1 MHSLLIIALQMAG
14 ALLLDRLLGEP
25 RRWHPLVGFGK
36 VASFVEAKLNKDKRN
51 PSQHS
56 QSRVV
61 GTFACLLLVLPLP
74 LIVFILDDPTPLFWL
89 LETFVLYL
97 AIGQRSLAQHAEQI
111 LQPLQH
117 NDLATARHF
126 TGFIVSRDT
135 QTMSEQ
141 DMTRATVES
150 VLENG
155 HDAVLASLF
164 YFLLG
169 GAPLVI
175 LHRLIN
181 TLDAMWGYKT
191 PRFLHFGWCAA
202 RLDDLLGF
210 FSACATCVT
219 YGLQAHPLNKIKPIL
234 LCAWQQSQKYK
245 SKNGGL
251 CMSVGAQVLRFSI
264 GGSASYHGEVV
275 AGPLLGLSMSRK
287 VQVSDIHA
295 SIRLVKH
302 AGWIW
307 TLSIFTVGL
316 LCQVL

>member
-1 MHSLLIIALQMAG
+1 MNSLLIIVLQMVG
-14 ALLLDRLLGEP
+14 ALLLDKLFGEFT
-25 RRWHPLVGFGK
+25 RYHPLIGFGK
-36 VASFVEAKLNKDKRN
+36 TANFIEEKCNLAS
-51 PSQHS
+51 QS
-56 QSRVV
+56 QSRVL
-61 GTFACLLLVLPLP
+61 GCIACLSLVLPLP
-74 LIVFILDDPTPLFWL
+74 IILFVFDDHSLVFGLF
-89 LETFVLYL
+89 ETFILYL

-111 LQPLQH
+111 LQPLQQ
-117 NDLATARHF
+117 NDLARARHF

-169 GAPLVI
+169 GAPLVT
-175 LHRLIN
+175 LHRLVN

-191 PRFLHFGWCAA
+191 PRFLYFGWCAA

-210 FSACATCVT
+210 FSACATCLT
-219 YGLQAHPLNKIKPIL
+219 YGLQAKPLHKLKQIL
-234 LCAWQQSQKYK
+234 ALAWRQSQQYK

-251 CMSVGAQVLRFSI
+251 CMSVGAQVLNFSV
-264 GGSASYHGEVV
+264 GGSASYHGEIVV
-275 AGPLLGLSMSRK
+275 GPPLSLGRK
-287 VQVSDIHA
+287 VQVSDIPA

-302 AGWIW
+302 ASWLWVI
-307 TLSIFTVGL
+307 LVFVVGL
-316 LCQVL
+316 SCQIF

>member
-1 MHSLLIIALQMAG
+1 MHSFLIIALQMAG
-14 ALLLDRLLGEP
+14 ALLLDKLFGEFP
-25 RRWHPLVGFGK
+25 RYHPLVGFGK
-36 VASFVEAKLNKDKRN
+36 IAHFVEAKFNL
-51 PSQHS
+51 PQHS
-56 QSRVV
+56 KSRVL
-61 GTFACLLLVLPLP
+61 GTLACIMIVLPLP
-74 LIVFILDDPTPLFWL
+74 ILFFVLKSDTATFWL

-97 AIGQRSLAQHAEQI
+97 AIGQRSLAQHAQQI
-111 LQPLQH
+111 FQPLQQ

-126 TGFIVSRDT
+126 TGYIVSRDT
-135 QTMSEQ
+135 QDMSEQ

-175 LHRLIN
+175 LHRLVN

-202 RLDDLLGF
+202 KLDDLLGF
-210 FSACATCVT
+210 FSACTSCLL
-219 YGLQAHPLNKIKPIL
+219 YGMQNRPLSKIKQIL
-234 LCAWQQSQKYK
+234 ICAWQQSQKYK

-251 CMSVGAQVLRFSI
+251 CMSVGAQVLGFSL
-264 GGSASYHGEVV
+264 GGSASYHGKMVEGTV
-275 AGPLLGLSMSRK
+275 LGSGR
-287 VQVSDIHA
+287 QVTLADIPA
-295 SIRLVKH
+295 SIQLVKQ
-302 AGWIW
+302 ASYLWVIVVLAIGI
-307 TLSIFTVGL
+307 

>member
-1 MHSLLIIALQMAG
+1 MNSLLIIALQMGG
-14 ALLLDRLLGEP
+14 ALLLDRLLGEFP
-25 RRWHPLVGFGK
+25 RWHPLVGFGNI
-36 VASFVEAKLNKDKRN
+36 ANFVEAKCHASHHTKNRLL
-51 PSQHS
+51 
-56 QSRVV
+56 
-61 GTFACLLLVLPLP
+61 GTIACLLLVLPLP
-74 LIVFILDDPTPLFWL
+74 IILLAWHNHTPLFWL

-97 AIGQRSLAQHAEQI
+97 AIGQRSLAQHAQQI
-111 LQPLQH
+111 FHPLQQH
-117 NDLATARHF
+117 DLTTARRF

-135 QTMSEQ
+135 QAMSEQ

-175 LHRLIN
+175 LHRLVN

-210 FSACATCVT
+210 FSACCTCLFYV
-219 YGLQAHPLNKIKPIL
+219 LQTRPLSQIKKILI
-234 LCAWQQSQKYK
+234 CAWQQSQKYK

-251 CMSVGAQVLRFSI
+251 CMSVGAQVLGFSM
-264 GGSASYHGEVV
+264 GGNASYHGKIVEG
-275 AGPLLGLSMSRK
+275 ALLGNGKSVTLAG
-287 VQVSDIHA
+287 IPA
-295 SIRLVKH
+295 SIQLVKH
-302 AGWIW
+302 ASGLWVI
-307 TLSIFTVGL
+307 SVFAVGL
-316 LCQVL
+316 LCQIL

>member
-1 MHSLLIIALQMAG
+1 MIIALQMAG
-14 ALLLDRLLGEP
+14 ALLLDKLFGEFP
-25 RRWHPLVGFGK
+25 RYHPLVGFGK
-36 VASFVEAKLNKDKRN
+36 IANFVEAKLNLLPYAK
-51 PSQHS
+51 
-56 QSRVV
+56 SRVL
-61 GTFACLLLVLPLP
+61 GILACLSIVLPLP
-74 LIVFILDDPTPLFWL
+74 ILFFVFKSDTATFWI

-97 AIGQRSLAQHAEQI
+97 AIGQRSLAQHAQQI
-111 LQPLQH
+111 FQPLQQ

-135 QTMSEQ
+135 QDMSEQ

-175 LHRLIN
+175 LHRLVN

-202 RLDDLLGF
+202 KLDDLLGF
-210 FSACATCVT
+210 FSACTSCLL
-219 YGLQAHPLNKIKPIL
+219 YGMQTRPLSKIKQIL
-234 LCAWQQSQKYK
+234 ICAWQQSQKYK

-251 CMSVGAQVLRFSI
+251 CMSVGAQVLGFSL
-264 GGSASYHGEVV
+264 GGSASYHGKMVEGTV
-275 AGPLLGLSMSRK
+275 LGSGR
-287 VQVSDIHA
+287 QVTLADIPA
-295 SIRLVKH
+295 SIQLVKQ
-302 AGWIW
+302 ASYLWVIVVLAIGI
-307 TLSIFTVGL
+307 